1 MRDPRSQTQGRRA
14 EKKKICHW
22 WKRNKSGI
30 PHMCP
35 DGILPHMLRKLAD
48 LIARLLSVI
57 LDSSWQSGKVLETC
71 RKANVSLIFREDK
84 KEELGS

>member
-14 EKKKICHW
+14 EKKK
-22 WKRNKSGI
+22 
-30 PHMCP
+30 
-35 DGILPHMLRKLAD
+35 MLRKLAD